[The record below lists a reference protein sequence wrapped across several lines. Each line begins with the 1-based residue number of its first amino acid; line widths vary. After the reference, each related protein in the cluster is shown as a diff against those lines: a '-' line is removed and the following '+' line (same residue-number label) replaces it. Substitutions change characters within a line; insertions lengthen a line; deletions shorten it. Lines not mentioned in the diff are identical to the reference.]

1 MPSAEPFFFFQESF
15 FFFQGR
21 VALRESFFFLK
32 GLRARLLGLCKGFR
46 AALGSFKGF
55 RADLKGFRAALGSP
69 TASLLRAS
77 VHVFHVSL
85 NRP

>member
-1 MPSAEPFFFFQESF
+1 M
-15 FFFQGR
+15 
-21 VALRESFFFLK
+21 K
-32 GLRARLLGLCKGFR
+32 GLRARLLGLCKGFRAALGSFKGFRADLKGFR